1 MKTPLDHARA
11 LLQKAAN
18 DLVAAQATLTTGKA
32 LDTVCFH
39 AQPAVEKSLKAALAL
54 HDVEYPWRHDL
65 GELMELVKPLMPAI
79 VPFENRIINMT
90 PFAVEIR
97 YDAEFD
103 PSSEKAGEAL
113 DTATEVHKLIGSIIE
128 AQDSD
133 NAQKP
138 DDKPETTSE
147 TE

>member
-18 DLVAAQATLTTGKA
+18 DL
-32 LDTVCFH
+32 
-39 AQPAVEKSLKAALAL
+39 
-54 HDVEYPWRHDL
+54 
-65 GELMELVKPLMPAI
+65 
-79 VPFENRIINMT
+79 
-90 PFAVEIR
+90 VEIR

-128 AQDSD
+128 SQDSD